1 MSLLEGASF
10 IKPDREFHRDYSE
23 HDPAPLFRRRFS
35 VKKKGEA
42 VLEVCA
48 LGYGYF
54 YLNGRPVS
62 DDLFVSAVSDYR
74 KTLWVHRY
82 DVSDLLHEGENVF
95 AAVLGN
101 GFFNE
106 SFQTPWKHHLA
117 PWRDNPKMILR
128 LTVGGKTVLVSD
140 GGFLCRPASFVTFNQ
155 LRSGEHFDARLY
167 DKRWKECGFDDAG
180 WEHARTD
187 ERPPE
192 GVFRLCEC
200 EPIRACSVYP
210 ARTVRKTGE
219 NTYLFDIG
227 QNIAGVPRLTVCE
240 PCGTVLTVRCAE
252 EADEEGKLKLN
263 GLNVLYPQVP
273 FQTDR
278 LICDGDPIVWQPM
291 FTYHGFRFIEVE
303 GFTQPPQIAAAAGV
317 FVHQTIE
324 RLTEFS
330 CSDPVL
336 NKIYECGILATYSN
350 LHYALTDCPTREKLG
365 WLNDAQAS
373 AEQMCINFG
382 IGKFFRKWMVDIF
395 DAMREDGAMPG
406 IAPSPDWGYDNGPVA
421 DGALFEIPYRLYL
434 YTGEDALLKEA
445 YPWFK
450 RYLAFYTKCEKE
462 GVRPPLAD
470 WNGLG
475 NLPTP
480 VEMIQ
485 EFYGGKFFLIAA
497 EAAALR
503 KEEDAAFLRREAERR
518 RVALKE
524 KWLGADGRCTVEEQ
538 TAVALLIAAGAY
550 DSIAPLKKQLVS
562 LFRQKD
568 GHIDCG
574 MVGTQYIFDALTACG
589 ETELAVHALTV
600 RGEPGYRAWLDRGAT
615 TLWETWRD
623 QFTDSRNHHMFSC
636 VLGWM
641 FKTLGGIRVS
651 GSGKGF
657 AEAVLDPQ
665 FPKQLSGCTAARK
678 LAHGELRVHWE
689 RTEGKVRIRFDIP
702 QGVSAV
708 WRGRQ
713 FSAGRHEFISGEE

>member
-1 MSLLEGASF
+1 
-10 IKPDREFHRDYSE
+10 
-23 HDPAPLFRRRFS
+23 
-35 VKKKGEA
+35 
-42 VLEVCA
+42 
-48 LGYGYF
+48 
-54 YLNGRPVS
+54 
-62 DDLFVSAVSDYR
+62 
-74 KTLWVHRY
+74 
-82 DVSDLLHEGENVF
+82 
-95 AAVLGN
+95 
-101 GFFNE
+101 
-106 SFQTPWKHHLA
+106 
-117 PWRDNPKMILR
+117 
-128 LTVGGKTVLVSD
+128 
-140 GGFLCRPASFVTFNQ
+140 
-155 LRSGEHFDARLY
+155 
-167 DKRWKECGFDDAG
+167 
-180 WEHARTD
+180 
-187 ERPPE
+187 
-192 GVFRLCEC
+192 
-200 EPIRACSVYP
+200 
-210 ARTVRKTGE
+210 
-219 NTYLFDIG
+219 
-227 QNIAGVPRLTVCE
+227 
-240 PCGTVLTVRCAE
+240 
-252 EADEEGKLKLN
+252 
-263 GLNVLYPQVP
+263 
-273 FQTDR
+273 
-278 LICDGDPIVWQPM
+278 
-291 FTYHGFRFIEVE
+291 
-303 GFTQPPQIAAAAGV
+303 
-317 FVHQTIE
+317 
-324 RLTEFS
+324 
-330 CSDPVL
+330 
-336 NKIYECGILATYSN
+336 
-350 LHYALTDCPTREKLG
+350 
-365 WLNDAQAS
+365 
-373 AEQMCINFG
+373 
-382 IGKFFRKWMVDIF
+382 
-395 DAMREDGAMPG
+395 
-406 IAPSPDWGYDNGPVA
+406 
-421 DGALFEIPYRLYL
+421 
-434 YTGEDALLKEA
+434 
-445 YPWFK
+445 
-450 RYLAFYTKCEKE
+450 
-462 GVRPPLAD
+462 
-470 WNGLG
+470 
-475 NLPTP
+475 
-480 VEMIQ
+480 MIQ

-651 GSGKGF
+651 GNGKGF